1 MSKEQFIYRAL
12 LNLTTDS
19 GSIKFVICSACPINI
34 WREPGETL
42 GKTKSIVQ
50 KRKIS
55 MNGDLSPGKE
65 KDQTWSMCPLPY
77 KKAKVSEKLH
87 RSSQWHSLSFI
98 KAKESTSQSSQK
110 TTRETKRQ
118 ALSSFMEKLDAEN
131 QDLLP
136 ELARSSTPIQ
146 HDTNQEVN
154 GGMNMSRT
162 SLSTWM
168 TSMDG
173 SSMMSCSKLQ
183 IITPTEFRSKED
195 SDNSQ
200 QAVSS
205 SPPTVSQMIGKSS
218 NSITEVQPSK
228 EESMSPILDWRQEY
242 LREVRTGWYNVSN
255 N

>member
-1 MSKEQFIYRAL
+1 
-12 LNLTTDS
+12 
-19 GSIKFVICSACPINI
+19 
-34 WREPGETL
+34 
-42 GKTKSIVQ
+42 
-50 KRKIS
+50 
-55 MNGDLSPGKE
+55 
-65 KDQTWSMCPLPY
+65 
-77 KKAKVSEKLH
+77 
-87 RSSQWHSLSFI
+87 
-98 KAKESTSQSSQK
+98 
-110 TTRETKRQ
+110 
-118 ALSSFMEKLDAEN
+118 MEKLDVEN

-136 ELARSSTPIQ
+136 ELARSSIPIQ
-146 HDTNQEVN
+146 HTTNQEVN
-154 GGMNMSRT
+154 GGMDMSRT
-162 SLSTWM
+162 SLSSWM

-228 EESMSPILDWRQEY
+228 EESMPLILDWRQEY